1 MSDEP
6 TCPIR
11 GEARQG
17 DKRGARIQRDGAP
30 EEDYLFGAG
39 AEPVPAGGL
48 Q

>member
-17 DKRGARIQRDGAP
+17 DKWGARIQADGAP
-30 EEDYLFGAG
+30 KQDYLVGVG